1 MLLSIKRLNI
11 FATVSVKFFV
21 IESILYLKAI
31 KKRSKPHLLI
41 NIQLRN
47 REDCARVRKFSKTEI
62 MDPLFTNIKD

>member
-11 FATVSVKFFV
+11 FAAVAEKFFV

-31 KKRSKPHLLI
+31 KKRSKQHLLI

-47 REDCARVRKFSKTEI
+47 GEDCARIRKFQKLKLWILYLRT
-62 MDPLFTNIKD
+62 